1 MLEALISGR
10 HSRSLREY
18 FGARAYAELS
28 VLAAAAAKAP
38 RKRVRKPRGPVLILP
53 GIMGSKIGGSAGP
66 RCCGSDPA
74 ANRRRPVDRPE
85 IALGRIPARGRRPA
99 LFLCALKLQLEI
111 GGLRTSFHS
120 YDWRLGLDV
129 LGAQL
134 AARIES
140 EEQPV
145 ILVAHSMGGLVARVA
160 ARMLPKR
167 MVRKLIMLGTP
178 NAGSFAS
185 VQALRGTYPFV
196 RRMARLDRRHSPEY
210 LATKVFNTFPGCT
223 TCCPRRGGPRES
235 TCSNPREWPPVGPAP
250 DGPLLKGVAAVR
262 ANLAPADSRMLQ
274 IVGVNRENRDRPAP
288 YGGGIRVLPGPKR
301 GWYRARGAGPAAQAQ
316 VLFRGR
322 VATATWPTTAKSF
335 APSSI
340 WCAAAAPAICR
351 SAGATRTD
359 SCGASTTRSCAGK
372 AAGKSIGQ
380 ASHRPSARPP
390 LGELDSTRLIIRE

>member
-28 VLAAAAAKAP
+28 VLAAAAAKA
-38 RKRVRKPRGPVLILP
+38 RAKRVRKPRGPVLILP
-53 GIMGSKIGGSAGP
+53 GIMGSKIGGSARSP
-66 RCCGSDPA
+66 VLWVDPLQIA
-74 ANRRRPVDRPE
+74 AGRLT
-85 IALGRIPARGRRPA
+85 ALKLPSGESLRAVGVLLFSYAR
-99 LFLCALKLQLEI
+99 LKLQLEI

-210 LATKVFNTFPGCT
+210 LATKVFNTFPGLYHMLPT
-223 TCCPRRGGPRES
+223 PRRPEGIDLFD
-235 TCSNPREWPPVGPAP
+235 PREWPPDGPAP

-274 IVGVNRENRDRPAP
+274 IVGVNRETVIGLRRTAAGFE
-288 YGGGIRVLPGPKR
+288 YSL
-301 GWYRARGAGPAAQAQ
+301 ARSGMVPCPW
-316 VLFRGR
+316 RWPCCPSSSPISWTSC
-322 VATATWPTTAKSF
+322 TATWPTTAKSF

-351 SAGATRTD
+351 SAGATCTD

-390 LGELDSTRLIIRE
+390 WVSWTAPV